1 MSALI
6 EATTSRPFRSLDL
19 PKAEVLFYPDF
30 FPAADADRLVREL
43 LETTDW
49 RQEVF
54 RMYGREMPF
63 PRLTSCYGDDGTAYT
78 YSSLNNTPA
87 LWTPPILEVKR
98 AVEAPCGVTFNSVLL
113 NHYRTGQDSV
123 SWHADDEPEFGRNPI
138 IASVSLGGTRV
149 FQLKHKKRKELKS
162 SVELTHGRL
171 LIMRGG
177 RQENWLHEI
186 PKAKKPVQER
196 VNLTFRVVVPP
207 SKQALASRRGSS
219 QRHGANCRSHGKII
233 PYLLPC
239 PRLPQASSAYL
250 GCSLPDAPRS
260 DGLRS
265 LHTGAG
271 GKDVLVRGNG

>member
-6 EATTSRPFRSLDL
+6 EATASRPFRSLDL
-19 PKAEVLFYPDF
+19 PEAEVLFYPDF

-63 PRLTSCYGDDGTAYT
+63 PRLTAWYGDEGTAYT
-78 YSSLNNTPA
+78 YSGLKNIPA
-87 LWTPPILEVKR
+87 PWTPPILEVKR

-113 NHYRTGQDSV
+113 NRYRTGQDSV
-123 SWHADDEPEFGRNPI
+123 SWHADDEPEFGRNPV

-162 SVELTHGRL
+162 SVELTHGSL

-177 RQENWLHEI
+177 TQENWLHQV
-186 PKAKKPVQER
+186 PKAKKPVRER
-196 VNLTFRVVVPP
+196 VNLTFRVVVAP
-207 SKQALASRRGSS
+207 SK
-219 QRHGANCRSHGKII
+219 
-233 PYLLPC
+233 
-239 PRLPQASSAYL
+239 
-250 GCSLPDAPRS
+250 
-260 DGLRS
+260 
-265 LHTGAG
+265 
-271 GKDVLVRGNG
+271 